1 MAQFRPQ
8 KPKKWWRFALEVRDV
23 TGDQTMKND
32 LTEHQQ
38 ADVEALMNELL
49 SIISPA
55 RPVDKIIV
63 HVGDETEIR
72 IS

>member
-1 MAQFRPQ
+1 MSYRPQ

-23 TGDQTMKND
+23 TGDQTMYNH
-32 LTEHQQ
+32 LTEQQQ
-38 ADVEALMNELL
+38 AEVEDLCDQLL
-49 SIISPA
+49 AIVSPV
-55 RPVDKIIV
+55 RPVDKIMI

>member
-1 MAQFRPQ
+1 MSYRPQ
-8 KPKKWWRFALEVRDV
+8 KPKKWYRFALEVRDV

-32 LTEHQQ
+32 LTELQQ
-38 ADVEALMNELL
+38 NRVEELCDELVALVG
-49 SIISPA
+49 SP
-55 RPVDKIIV
+55 RPVDKIMI